1 MVDGAFLG
9 VQPLPILLPE
19 TLPTGALRVIVEK
32 ASAAAAVGGGGA
44 AVYFGLTAGEW
55 QIIGVV
61 GGLLIGLLGLVINAA
76 FQWLRFRR
84 GD

>member
-1 MVDGAFLG
+1 ML
-9 VQPLPILLPE
+9 I
-19 TLPTGALRVIVEK
+19 EK
-32 ASAAAAVGGGGA
+32 ASATAAVVGGGS

-61 GGLLIGLLGLVINAA
+61 GGLAIGLLGLGVNAL